1 MAMATRAAANG
12 AAANGA
18 AADGAA
24 AAGRRPILRAR
35 NIVKR
40 FGHVEALRGVD
51 FDACP
56 GEITALIGDNGA
68 GKSTLVKI
76 LSGVYSAT
84 SGTLEVDGAPVQFSS
99 PADAHALGIE
109 TVYQDLSVCPDLSPS
124 ANMFMG
130 REAVRPGLLGK
141 LGFLDNATMRR
152 ESGIAFQ
159 KLKVTLKDLDA
170 PIASL
175 SGGQRQSVAICRSA
189 MWAKRVVF
197 MDEPTAALGV
207 VQTAR
212 TLDLIR
218 RIRDTGIAVVLIS
231 HNMRDVIQ
239 VADTVEVLR
248 LGRRIATMPNRNL
261 SVQDLVGAMTGA
273 LDEAAETTAL
283 ENTGREN
290 TGPGIAA

>member
-1 MAMATRAAANG
+1 MTDMPAGTTR
-12 AAANGA
+12 
-18 AADGAA
+18 DGNA
-24 AAGRRPILRAR
+24 PILRAR
-35 NIVKR
+35 GITKR

-51 FDACP
+51 FDARA

-76 LSGVYSAT
+76 LSGVYAAT
-84 SGTLEVDGAPVQFSS
+84 SGELSVDGVPVRFSS

-130 REAVRPGLLGK
+130 REALRPGLLGR

-152 ESGIAFQ
+152 ESATAFGR
-159 KLKVTLKDLDA
+159 LKVALKDMDA

-175 SGGQRQSVAICRSA
+175 SGGQRQSVAICRAA

-212 TLDLIR
+212 TLDLVR
-218 RIRDTGIAVVLIS
+218 RIRDTGVAVVLIS

-248 LGRRIATMPNRNL
+248 LGRRIATMPNQGL
-261 SVQDLVGAMTGA
+261 TVQDLVGAMTGA
-273 LDEAAETTAL
+273 LDAAAGLAEPEAVA
-283 ENTGREN
+283 
-290 TGPGIAA
+290 

>member
-1 MAMATRAAANG
+1 MTEPAETRTV
-12 AAANGA
+12 
-18 AADGAA
+18 
-24 AAGRRPILRAR
+24 RTQPILQAR
-35 NIVKR
+35 GIVKR

-51 FDACP
+51 FDAHA

-76 LSGVYSAT
+76 MSGVYGPT
-84 SGTLEVDGAPVQFSS
+84 EGTLLVDGQTVRFGS
-99 PADAHALGIE
+99 PSDAHALGIE
-109 TVYQDLSVCPDLSPS
+109 TVYQDLSVCQDLTPS

-130 REAVRPGLLGK
+130 REAVRPGLLGR

-152 ESGIAFQ
+152 DSALAFQ
-159 KLKVTLKDLDA
+159 KLKVQLKDMDA

-175 SGGQRQSVAICRSA
+175 SGGQRQSVAICRAA

-212 TLDLIR
+212 TLDLVR

-248 LGRRIATMPNRNL
+248 LGKRIATMRNDRL
-261 SVQDLVGAMTGA
+261 TVADLVGAMTGA
-273 LDEAAETTAL
+273 LDVEVAA
-283 ENTGREN
+283 
-290 TGPGIAA
+290 

>member
-1 MAMATRAAANG
+1 MTELAETMPTRKQ
-12 AAANGA
+12 
-18 AADGAA
+18 
-24 AAGRRPILRAR
+24 PILQAR
-35 NIVKR
+35 GIVKR

-51 FDACP
+51 FDAHS

-76 LSGVYSAT
+76 LSGVYGPT
-84 SGTLEVDGAPVQFSS
+84 EGTLLVDGTPVSFGNPS
-99 PADAHALGIE
+99 DAHALGIE
-109 TVYQDLSVCPDLSPS
+109 TVYQDLSVCQDLTPS

-130 REAVRPGLLGK
+130 REAVRPGWLGR

-152 ESGIAFQ
+152 ESALAFQ
-159 KLKVTLKDLDA
+159 KLKVQLKDMDA

-175 SGGQRQSVAICRSA
+175 SGGQRQSVAICRAA

-212 TLDLIR
+212 TLDLVR
-218 RIRDTGIAVVLIS
+218 RIRDTGVAVVLIS

-248 LGRRIATMPNRNL
+248 LGKRIATMRNDGL
-261 SVQDLVGAMTGA
+261 TVPDLVGAMTGA
-273 LDEAAETTAL
+273 LDVEVAA
-283 ENTGREN
+283 
-290 TGPGIAA
+290 

>member
-1 MAMATRAAANG
+1 MPTAPAETTL
-12 AAANGA
+12 
-18 AADGAA
+18 DGA
-24 AAGRRPILRAR
+24 PILRAR
-35 NIVKR
+35 GITKR

-51 FDACP
+51 FDARA

-76 LSGVYSAT
+76 LSGVYAPT
-84 SGTLEVDGAPVQFSS
+84 SGELAVDGRPVGFSS

-130 REAVRPGLLGK
+130 REALRPGLLGR
-141 LGFLDNATMRR
+141 LGFLDNAAMRQA
-152 ESGIAFQ
+152 SAVAFGR
-159 KLKVTLKDLDA
+159 LKVALRDMDA

-175 SGGQRQSVAICRSA
+175 SGGQRQSVAICRAA

-212 TLDLIR
+212 TLDLVR
-218 RIRDTGIAVVLIS
+218 RIRDTGVAVVLIS
-231 HNMRDVIQ
+231 HNMRDVIE

-248 LGRRIATMPNRNL
+248 LGRRIASMPNRGPGRGL
-261 SVQDLVGAMTGA
+261 SVADLVGAMTGA
-273 LDEAAETTAL
+273 LDDAAGLTEAEAVA
-283 ENTGREN
+283 
-290 TGPGIAA
+290 

>member
-1 MAMATRAAANG
+1 MSVSAAPMEA
-12 AAANGA
+12 
-18 AADGAA
+18 
-24 AAGRRPILRAR
+24 RPQPILQAR
-35 NIVKR
+35 GITKR

-51 FDACP
+51 FDARS

-76 LSGVYSAT
+76 LSGVYGAT
-84 SGTLEVDGAPVQFSS
+84 SGTVLVDDAAVSFGS
-99 PADAHALGIE
+99 PSDAHAIGIE
-109 TVYQDLSVCPDLSPS
+109 TVYQDLSVCPDLTPS

-130 REAVRPGLLGK
+130 REALRPGLLGR

-152 ESGIAFQ
+152 ESGLAFQ
-159 KLKVTLKDLDA
+159 RLKVLLKDMDA
-170 PIASL
+170 PISSL
-175 SGGQRQSVAICRSA
+175 SGGQRQSVAICRAA

-212 TLDLIR
+212 TLELVQ
-218 RIRDTGIAVVLIS
+218 RIRDTGVAVVLIS

-248 LGRRIATMPNRNL
+248 LGRRIASMRNDGL
-261 SVQDLVGAMTGA
+261 TVADLVGAMTGA
-273 LDEAAETTAL
+273 LDTEPEAAA
-283 ENTGREN
+283 
-290 TGPGIAA
+290 